1 MKRRFFLISV
11 LIFSSWMAFS
21 QDNCPCCTENHEA
34 FDFWVGEWQVINSDG
49 SLAGTNTIIKVED
62 NCVLQESWK
71 SANGNSTGTSTNF
84 YNTSTG
90 QWEQLWVDNYGFHL
104 KLKGNRANNQ
114 MILSS
119 DEFTG
124 ANGKKSVHRIT
135 WTLNGDGTV
144 RQLWETLQKNKVI
157 STAFDGLYKKIE

>member
-1 MKRRFFLISV
+1 
-11 LIFSSWMAFS
+11 MAFS